1 MNFLRVFSNLF
12 KEQISLWREERDKI
26 TPPLASTRIL
36 RRKKAPFSP
45 PKEVDLQQIWNELL
59 KAYFPERESD
69 LSNYKVSWSA
79 RRQKRTLASCN
90 IRKRRVNVAREM
102 SLAQC
107 LEFLKPLI
115 YHEMC
120 HAVLGDKVGRA
131 GTKRLWHGPEF
142 RALESRHPEIKK
154 LDLWIRSGGWSRAV
168 RSFRS
173 VEYHASRRLEARRKM
188 TENPSL

>member
-1 MNFLRVFSNLF
+1 MNFLKVFSNLF
-12 KEQISLWREERDKI
+12 KEQVSLWREERE
-26 TPPLASTRIL
+26 
-36 RRKKAPFSP
+36 KAPHILSSRRVRRMKSRFIP
-45 PKEVDLQQIWNELL
+45 PKEVDLQQIWGELL
-59 KAYFPERESD
+59 REYFPDRESD
-69 LSNYKVSWSA
+69 LSSYKIGWSA

-102 SLAQC
+102 SLTQS
-107 LEFLKPLI
+107 LEFLKPLL

-120 HAVLGDKVGRA
+120 HAVLGDKVGRS

-142 RALESRHPEIKK
+142 RTLESRHPEIKK

-173 VEYHASRRLEARRKM
+173 FEYHAGRRLEAQRKM
-188 TENPSL
+188 IENPSL